1 MKRMILVDGNSLMYR
16 AYYGMAAVGNL
27 TTNSKGL
34 YTNAIYAFARM
45 INHLIASQYDAILVA
60 FDAGKK
66 TLRHEWM
73 KDYKAGRAPMP
84 DEFRMQIVYIKQFL
98 EIMRIKQYEQPL
110 YEADDIIGTMAKKAE
125 EAGYQVDIY
134 SSDKDLL
141 QLITP
146 NTTVH
151 LTKKGMTDLE
161 DYTPET
167 FLEKYEINYN
177 QFVDLK
183 AMMGDKSDNLPGI
196 PGIGEKKAIKYL
208 KQFGSLDN
216 IIDQRA
222 SISGADGVKI
232 NEGYEQALLCRKM
245 ATIITDFPINV
256 TIEDTIKKPFDR
268 DKLINFYQELEFKSL
283 LKEVAYDSNEITEKT
298 TKTDYEVVTDIL
310 CFKEILLPYSA
321 LIFET
326 FEYNYHKSPLLAI
339 GLKNRLGT
347 FIIEPDMIYNSID
360 LQLFLADDNHKAIYD
375 YKRAYVLLKR
385 LGFELAGIDFDLL
398 LASYVLN
405 SSLGKEE
412 FKGVS
417 NYFNYDDVLYDEQV
431 YGKGAKK
438 TIPAKELLYQHIAKK
453 VNCIYFLKNDCL
465 AKLKESSQLEL
476 LTEIEIPLSKVLGK
490 MEFNGIS
497 VNLEELERQK
507 SFLETDIDEL
517 TKKIYDVSGEVFNI
531 SSPKQLGIILFE
543 KLGIPYPKKKATS
556 YSTDIEILQA
566 IRLFHPIVDLI
577 IEYRAKT
584 KLYSTYIV
592 GLREQIHGDN
602 KVHTIF
608 QQALT
613 TTGRLSSVE
622 PNLQN
627 IPIRTPEGHLIRKMF
642 VPENKSN
649 ILYSADYSQIE
660 LRVLASM
667 ADVKKLKEAFIA
679 GDDIHAKTA
688 KEVFNKAEITSED
701 RRRAKAVNFGIVY
714 GISAF
719 GLATDLGIS
728 NVEAANF
735 IKRYYEVYPEIK
747 DYMDNLI
754 EFCTSNGYVKTLKNR
769 IRYIPEINSKI
780 YMQREF
786 GKRMAMNAPIQGTAA
801 DIIKIAMIKIDKE
814 LESRNLKSKM
824 LVQVHDELVF
834 EVAYGEED
842 IIVEL
847 VRRNMQNAI
856 DLDVPLLVDDSFG
869 KNWYEVK

>member
-73 KDYKAGRAPMP
+73 TDYKAGRAPMP
-84 DEFRMQIVYIKQFL
+84 DEFKMQIVYIKQFL

-125 EAGYQVDIY
+125 EAGYHVDIY

-167 FLEKYEINYN
+167 FLEKYEINYE

-183 AMMGDKSDNLPGI
+183 ALMGDKSDNLPGI

-208 KQFGSLDN
+208 KQYGSLDN
-216 IIDQRA
+216 IIAKRA
-222 SISGADGVKI
+222 EIGGADGVKI
-232 NEGYEQALLCRKM
+232 NEGYEKALLCRKM
-245 ATIITDFPINV
+245 ATIITDSPIKV
-256 TIEDTIKKPFDR
+256 TIEDTIKKSFDR

-283 LKEVAYDSNEITEKT
+283 LKEIAYDSNEISLKT
-298 TKTDYEVVTDIL
+298 PKIAYEVVTDVL
-310 CFKEILLPYSA
+310 RFKEILLPYSA

-347 FIIEPDMIYNSID
+347 FIIEPEMIYSSID

-412 FKGVS
+412 FKVVS

-453 VNCIYFLKNDCL
+453 VNCVYFLKNDCL
-465 AKLKESSQLEL
+465 TKLKEGSQLDL
-476 LTEIEIPLSKVLGK
+476 LTEIEIPLSRVLGK

-497 VNLEELERQK
+497 VDLEELERQK
-507 SFLETDIDEL
+507 SFLETDIEEL

-531 SSPKQLGIILFE
+531 SSPKQLGTILFE
-543 KLGIPYPKKKATS
+543 KLGIPYPKKRATS

-592 GLREQIHGDN
+592 GLKEQIHGDN

-627 IPIRTPEGHLIRKMF
+627 IPIRTPDGHLIRKMF

-679 GDDIHAKTA
+679 GEDIHAKTA
-688 KEVFNKAEITSED
+688 KEVFNKTEITSED

-735 IKRYYEVYPEIK
+735 IKKYYEVYPEIK
-747 DYMDNLI
+747 VYMEKLI
-754 EFCTSNGYVKTLKNR
+754 EFCSANGYVKTLKNR

-814 LESRNLKSKM
+814 LESRRLKSKM

-856 DLDVPLLVDDSFG
+856 DMDVPLLVDDSFG

>member
-16 AYYGMAAVGNL
+16 AYYGMAGAGNI
-27 TTNSKGL
+27 TQNSKGL

-45 INHLIASQYDAILVA
+45 INHLIKSEYDAILVA

-73 KDYKAGRAPMP
+73 TDYKAGRAPMP
-84 DEFRMQIVYIKQFL
+84 DEFRMQIAYIKEFL
-98 EIMRIKQYEQPL
+98 NIMRIKQYEQSL

-125 EAGYQVDIY
+125 DAGYHVDIY

-141 QLITP
+141 QLIGP

-151 LTKKGMTDLE
+151 ITKKGMTDLE
-161 DYTPET
+161 DYTPDY
-167 FLEKYEINYN
+167 FYEKYQIKHT

-196 PGIGEKKAIKYL
+196 PGIGEKKAVKYL
-208 KQFGSLDN
+208 QTYGTLDE
-216 IIDQRA
+216 IINH
-222 SISGADGVKI
+222 SGEIKGADGVKI
-232 NEGYEQALLCRKM
+232 STNYESALLCRKM
-245 ATIITDFPINV
+245 ATILRDFDISLSL
-256 TIEDTIKKPFDR
+256 EDTCRKEIDR
-268 DKLINFYQELEFKSL
+268 DKLIKFYQELEFKSL
-283 LKEVAYDSNEITEKT
+283 LKEIAFDSGEISSDTKKTE
-298 TKTDYEVVTDIL
+298 YEIVNDIWR
-310 CFKEILLPYSA
+310 FKEILLPYSA
-321 LIFET
+321 MIFET
-326 FEYNYHKSPLLAI
+326 FDYNYHRNPLLAI
-339 GLKNRLGT
+339 GLKNKLGT
-347 FIIEPDMIYNSID
+347 FIIEPDLLFGSID
-360 LQLFLADDNHKAIYD
+360 LQLFLSDENHKSIYD

-385 LGFELAGIDFDLL
+385 LGFELNGIDFDLL

-405 SSLGKEE
+405 PSLGKEE
-412 FKGVS
+412 FKIVS
-417 NYFNYDDVLYDEQV
+417 DYFGYDDVLYDEQV
-431 YGKGAKK
+431 YGKGVKK
-438 TIPAKELLYQHIAKK
+438 AIPEKDILYQHIAKK
-453 VNCIYFLKNDCL
+453 VNCVYFLKNDCL
-465 AKLKESSQLEL
+465 SKLKETNQVSL
-476 LTEIEIPLSKVLGK
+476 LTDVEIPLSRVLAK

-497 VNLEELERQK
+497 IDLNELERQK
-507 SFLETDIDEL
+507 SFLEADIDEL
-517 TKKIYDVSGEVFNI
+517 TAKIYNLSGEVFNI
-531 SSPKQLGIILFE
+531 ASPKQLGVILFE

-556 YSTDIEILQA
+556 YSTDIDILNA
-566 IRLFHPIVDLI
+566 VKAYNPIIDLI

-592 GLREQIHGDN
+592 GLKEQIYPDN

-613 TTGRLSSVE
+613 NTGRLSSVE

-627 IPIRTPEGHLIRKMF
+627 IPIRTPEGHMIRKMF
-642 VPENKSN
+642 IPEGNS

-667 ADVKKLKEAFIA
+667 ANVAKLKEAFIV
-679 GDDIHAKTA
+679 GDDIHTKTA
-688 KEVFNKAEITSED
+688 MDVFGKTEINSED

-719 GLATDLGIS
+719 GLAQDLGIS
-728 NVEAANF
+728 NIEASNF
-735 IKRYYEVYPEIK
+735 IKKYYEVYPEIK
-747 DYMDNLI
+747 EFMDKTI
-754 EFCTSNGYVKTLKNR
+754 EECSENGYVKTLKNR

-801 DIIKIAMIKIDKE
+801 DIIKIAMINIDNEMCQK
-814 LESRNLKSKM
+814 RLKSKM
-824 LVQVHDELVF
+824 LIQVHDELVF

-842 IIVEL
+842 TMLEL
-847 VRRNMQNAI
+847 VRRNMQNAM
-856 DLDVPLLVDDSFG
+856 DLGIPLTVGDSFG